1 MWSGTLRMGLTTPG
15 STRPSSGRWQ
25 RLYLRPLPHQQGSLA
40 EGRASGG
47 VAVPV
52 MTNQGY
58 GASVGGR

>member
-1 MWSGTLRMGLTTPG
+1 
-15 STRPSSGRWQ
+15 
-25 RLYLRPLPHQQGSLA
+25 LYLRPLPHQQGSLA